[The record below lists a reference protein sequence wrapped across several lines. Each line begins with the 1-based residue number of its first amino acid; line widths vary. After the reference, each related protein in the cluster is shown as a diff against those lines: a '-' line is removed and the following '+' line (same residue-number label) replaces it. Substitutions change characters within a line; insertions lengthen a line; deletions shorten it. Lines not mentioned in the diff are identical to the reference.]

1 MNDILQ
7 QHDEAMA
14 LAEEGDALKEA
25 GDITNAQFLY
35 REAMLTEL
43 AALEIC
49 KERNHGMKSLSVLY
63 RNAAL
68 LALKC
73 GDAAKARSLVCS
85 ALVLNPPGCIE
96 TELRSL
102 LMSFGNRA

>member
-14 LAEEGDALKEA
+14 LSEEGDALKED
-25 GDITNAQFLY
+25 GDITNAQLLY

-43 AALEIC
+43 ATLEIC
-49 KERNHGMKSLSVLY
+49 KERNHGIKSLSVLY

-73 GDAAKARSLVCS
+73 GDAAKARFLVCS
-85 ALVLNPPGCIE
+85 ALVLNPPDCIQ

-102 LMSFGNRA
+102 LMSFGDLA

>member
-73 GDAAKARSLVCS
+73 GDAAKHDLWFVQRSSLIHLA
-85 ALVLNPPGCIE
+85 ALRQSCVLC
-96 TELRSL
+96 
-102 LMSFGNRA
+102 

>member
-1 MNDILQ
+1 MK
-7 QHDEAMA
+7 
-14 LAEEGDALKEA
+14 EG

-85 ALVLNPPGCIE
+85 ALVLDSPGCVE
-96 TELRSL
+96 TELRL